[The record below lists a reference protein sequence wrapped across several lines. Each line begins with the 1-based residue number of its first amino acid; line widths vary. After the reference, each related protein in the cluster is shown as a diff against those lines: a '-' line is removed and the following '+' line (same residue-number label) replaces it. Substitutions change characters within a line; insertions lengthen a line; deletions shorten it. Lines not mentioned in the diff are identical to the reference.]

1 MWCVLLIEMSL
12 FKKIVPCR
20 DSRHDFSSFF
30 LRRSLQGAN
39 RMLHEEFAEFFN
51 RKYPSVIPDRAAFV
65 AQMAEMYNRQL
76 DLTLGSL
83 AAGLANF
90 EVCSEKCGLLSE
102 LRV

>member
-1 MWCVLLIEMSL
+1 M
-12 FKKIVPCR
+12 
-20 DSRHDFSSFF
+20 HA
-30 LRRSLQGAN
+30 LQGAN

-90 EVCSEKCGLLSE
+90 EVRPE
-102 LRV
+102 LVCFICEL

>member
-1 MWCVLLIEMSL
+1 MFMHAC
-12 FKKIVPCR
+12 
-20 DSRHDFSSFF
+20 
-30 LRRSLQGAN
+30 QGAN

-65 AQMAEMYNRQL
+65 AQMAEMYNRQF

-90 EVCSEKCGLLSE
+90 EVRLV
-102 LRV
+102 LRASFMCVFRVRYNVHRSD